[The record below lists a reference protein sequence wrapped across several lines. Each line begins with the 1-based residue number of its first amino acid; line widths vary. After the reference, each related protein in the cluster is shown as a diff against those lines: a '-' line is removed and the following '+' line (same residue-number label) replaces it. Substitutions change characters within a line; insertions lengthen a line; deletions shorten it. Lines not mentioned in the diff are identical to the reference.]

1 MKRRRTQLVGIS
13 CLVTLAIACGL
24 EAQESGEK
32 GASVREGVYTEEQAR
47 DGRAV
52 FAENCSYCHAPRQF
66 SGRTWLNRWSGS
78 AVASFFELVRN
89 TMPFDGPGRLSPRQ
103 YTEIVAYVLEMN
115 GFPAGDERLPADREA
130 LSRIRIEA
138 PEEAGAEGT

>member
-1 MKRRRTQLVGIS
+1 MGFSSLIA
-13 CLVTLAIACGL
+13 LAIAGGL
-24 EAQESGEK
+24 EAQESDEN

-52 FAENCSYCHAPRQF
+52 FAENCSYCHAPGQF
-66 SGRTWLNRWSGS
+66 SGTTWLNRWSGS
-78 AVASFFELVRN
+78 AVASFFELIRN

-103 YTEIVAYVLEMN
+103 YTEVVAYVLEMN

-138 PEEAGAEGT
+138 PEGAGAERP